1 MATIVK
7 DTDTTIEI
15 TLTDANGVAIDLST
29 LSGYVVEVFQKPN
42 KVLDQFSK
50 NAQAGYRSVNE
61 TDIPNGVFEIYLNA
75 SNTANG
81 MAGRDVF
88 YEVKTLAV
96 NANFD
101 SGTEE
106 KSTKPV
112 LLGTLEESKTQQQ
125 TFS

>member
-15 TLTDANGVAIDLST
+15 TLKDELGAVIDLST
-29 LSGYVVEVFQKPN
+29 LSGYVVEVFQEN
-42 KVLDQFSK
+42 CLFDQFSK
-50 NAQAGYRSVNE
+50 NVQVGYRAVTE
-61 TDIPNGVFEIYLNA
+61 TDAANGVFEIYLNA
-75 SNTANG
+75 SNTVKG
-81 MAGRDVF
+81 QVGRPVF
-88 YEVKTLAV
+88 YEVKTLAI

-106 KSTKPV
+106 KSTGRI
-112 LLGTLEESKTQQQ
+112 LLGTLQATDTKAQ